1 MFKNIRIEINVRLIS
16 IYIMYAFIPYIYLLK
31 INNMNY
37 CIDPSAD
44 EPILLINKHIGFDT
58 ESGQGIDG
66 AIFQQELLYLDTLG
80 KKRIQV
86 WINSAGGVVMDGYS
100 IYSTILKTKT
110 PVDTYAVGG
119 VASIAAV
126 IFQAGRKRIMTD
138 YAWLMYHNPF
148 GGDDKDMIK
157 TMKDSLIK
165 MIEQRSGMS
174 EAEITLMLNRSTFIL
189 ADEAKSMKLCDQV
202 DLSKDENS
210 KWLKK
215 ISNEMPVPEFHN
227 ECNKVLNSIINQT
240 TTKMSEII
248 DMKLVCNRLGLNPSA
263 PEESILKA
271 IDAIENRAKKAETET
286 EDLKKEKVED
296 KVKNDDE
303 MDKLKAKL
311 KKAEED
317 KSKADKEY
325 EDCKSQLDAIMK
337 DKEKAEEDAKKDKI
351 KNMVEDFAKVG
362 RIKNTEEVKLQ
373 WRTTGE
379 KIGFDEAKNLIELLP
394 LNKESVK
401 IETVL
406 NKVEHATSAES
417 LREQNRKERNK

>member
-1 MFKNIRIEINVRLIS
+1 
-16 IYIMYAFIPYIYLLK
+16 
-31 INNMNY
+31 
-37 CIDPSAD
+37 
-44 EPILLINKHIGFDT
+44 
-58 ESGQGIDG
+58 
-66 AIFQQELLYLDTLG
+66 
-80 KKRIQV
+80 
-86 WINSAGGVVMDGYS
+86 
-100 IYSTILKTKT
+100 
-110 PVDTYAVGG
+110 
-119 VASIAAV
+119 
-126 IFQAGRKRIMTD
+126 
-138 YAWLMYHNPF
+138 
-148 GGDDKDMIK
+148 
-157 TMKDSLIK
+157 
-165 MIEQRSGMS
+165 
-174 EAEITLMLNRSTFIL
+174 
-189 ADEAKSMKLCDQV
+189 
-202 DLSKDENS
+202 
-210 KWLKK
+210 
-215 ISNEMPVPEFHN
+215 
-227 ECNKVLNSIINQT
+227 
-240 TTKMSEII
+240 
-248 DMKLVCNRLGLNPSA
+248 
-263 PEESILKA
+263 
-271 IDAIENRAKKAETET
+271 
-286 EDLKKEKVED
+286 
-296 KVKNDDE
+296 

>member
-1 MFKNIRIEINVRLIS
+1 
-16 IYIMYAFIPYIYLLK
+16 
-31 INNMNY
+31 
-37 CIDPSAD
+37 
-44 EPILLINKHIGFDT
+44 
-58 ESGQGIDG
+58 
-66 AIFQQELLYLDTLG
+66 
-80 KKRIQV
+80 
-86 WINSAGGVVMDGYS
+86 
-100 IYSTILKTKT
+100 
-110 PVDTYAVGG
+110 
-119 VASIAAV
+119 
-126 IFQAGRKRIMTD
+126 
-138 YAWLMYHNPF
+138 
-148 GGDDKDMIK
+148 
-157 TMKDSLIK
+157 
-165 MIEQRSGMS
+165 MIEQRSGMIES
-174 EAEITLMLNRSTFIL
+174 EITAMLKRSTFIL
-189 ADEAKSMKLCDQV
+189 ADEAKTMKLCDQV

-240 TTKMSEII
+240 TTKMNEII

-317 KSKADKEY
+317 KAKADKEY
-325 EDCKSQLDAIMK
+325 EDCKSQLDAITK
-337 DKEKAEEDAKKDKI
+337 DKLKVEEDAKKDKI
-351 KNMVEDFAKVG
+351 KNMVEDFAKIG

-373 WRTTGE
+373 WITTGE

-406 NKVEHATSAES
+406 NKVEHATTAES
-417 LREQNRKERNK
+417 LRERNRKERNK